1 MRTLML
7 GALVS
12 ALVVLSAACS
22 RTTPEPPPTTSAPFL
37 CSGEST
43 DMHIWRVAKKYDI
56 LFKRQ
61 PDFWFLSVG
70 HMTNAEGQ
78 FTFQRGIMVRVLD
91 KLDQSTLPPEA
102 RIPDCIEGV
111 PVQIVEGTRPR
122 HPGWEYQRVEYESL
136 MRYTGG
142 PHPLGECAYDNTNE
156 RAREILD
163 KYKFL
168 SPRYPNALGW
178 SLDHAVDEDGNVIV
192 RDDMVGLVL
201 LTIELVPPDNIP
213 PELQVPDCLEGIP
226 VRPGVLEAGVWN

>member
-37 CSGEST
+37 CGGEST
-43 DMHIWRVAKKYDI
+43 DMHVWRVAKKYDT

-61 PDFWFLSVG
+61 PDFSFLSVG

-78 FTFQRGIMVRVLD
+78 FTFQRGIMVRVRD

-111 PVQIVEGTRPR
+111 PVQIVGTRPR
-122 HPGWEYQRVEYESL
+122 HPGWEYQRVEYEL
-136 MRYTGG
+136 IRRYTDG
-142 PHPLGECAYDNTNE
+142 PRPLAECAYDNTEE
-156 RAREILD
+156 RAREILE
-163 KYKFL
+163 KYA
-168 SPRYPNALGW
+168 SC
-178 SLDHAVDEDGNVIV
+178 S
-192 RDDMVGLVL
+192 
-201 LTIELVPPDNIP
+201 T
-213 PELQVPDCLEGIP
+213 GIP
-226 VRPGVLEAGVWN
+226 TPWAGRSITQSAMTAMR

>member
-37 CSGEST
+37 CGGEST
-43 DMHIWRVAKKYDI
+43 DMHVWRVAKKYDT

-61 PDFWFLSVG
+61 PDFSFLSVG

-78 FTFQRGIMVRVLD
+78 FTFQRGIMVRVRD

-111 PVQIVEGTRPR
+111 PVQIVGTRPR
-122 HPGWEYQRVEYESL
+122 HPGWEYQRVEYEL
-136 MRYTGG
+136 IRRYTDG
-142 PHPLGECAYDNTNE
+142 PRPLGARPRNT
-156 RAREILD
+156 
-163 KYKFL
+163 
-168 SPRYPNALGW
+168 
-178 SLDHAVDEDGNVIV
+178 
-192 RDDMVGLVL
+192 VG
-201 LTIELVPPDNIP
+201 
-213 PELQVPDCLEGIP
+213 G
-226 VRPGVLEAGVWN
+226 RFGV